1 MYLKKTCELIFLN
14 KIKVIKIKNENS
26 SLKVKRITYYFL
38 KNLKSFSQS
47 LKGKKGRFRENLL
60 GKTVDYSGRSVI
72 ISGPNLRLEECGL
85 PECMVVG

>member
-1 MYLKKTCELIFLN
+1 M
-14 KIKVIKIKNENS
+14 KIT
-26 SLKVKRITYYFL
+26 RITYYFL
-38 KNLKSFSQS
+38 KNLKSLSKI

-85 PECMVVG
+85 PEEMVEILKF